1 MKKIL
6 YAFALCALAQTC
18 HAGNYA
24 IDVQSS
30 GSTDT
35 VRVYTKDYQSLNSTE
50 LLTQYETYRS
60 TVTAQMAASQVL
72 VSSANATVAEIKNVL
87 KTVVNP
93 DFAKELSDLKK
104 KYSDIVKE
112 NSVVI
117 KKSTEDLFDID
128 TVIASLQALISVVP

>member
-18 HAGNYA
+18 HAGSYA

-35 VRVYTKDYQSLNSTE
+35 VRVYTKDYQSLSAVD
-50 LLTQYETYRS
+50 LLTKYESYRS
-60 TVTAQMAASQVL
+60 TVAAQMDASQVV
-72 VSSANATVAEIKNVL
+72 VSSASATLSEIKNVL

-93 DFAKELSDLKK
+93 DLSKELSALKK
-104 KYSDIVKE
+104 KYSDIVQQ
-112 NSVVI
+112 NSLIV

-128 TVIASLQALISVVP
+128 TVIASLQALISPVP